1 VEDKPGEEK
10 LGKEAHYKHLEH
22 GLVAG
27 SRYAMKG
34 PGTYKGRSHTMV
46 PRAMTTVTFKEH
58 RIRIRK
64 EDTRHC
70 GGDTLAVPWLIF

>member
-1 VEDKPGEEK
+1 MQDKPGEEK
-10 LGKEAHYKHLEH
+10 LGKEADYKHLEH

-34 PGTYKGRSHTMV
+34 PETYKGRSHTMV
-46 PRAMTTVTFKEH
+46 LGAVTMITFNEH

-70 GGDTLAVPWLIF
+70 GGDILAVPWLVF